1 MEITRYGAHCFLIK
15 LASVTILTDPHN
27 GPSGFLPELPASDII
42 TLSHVPNDQE
52 DPLAGQAKRR
62 LLRGPGE
69 YEIADNFILGVRTYQ
84 DAEKGALRG
93 KNTIFRY
100 NVEGVRICHL
110 GRLGHVPSSDHSSA
124 IGGVDVLLVPLGEH
138 TLSASAASETV
149 GILEPRIVIPMG
161 TDVLAGE
168 PPSEP
173 LAAFLKDLGIAEV
186 PSAEKLSVTATSLPA
201 ETQVT
206 LLSLAA

>member
-15 LASVTILTDPHN
+15 LASITLLADPHN
-27 GPSGFLPELPASDII
+27 GPSGFLPNLPAADII
-42 TLSHVPNDQE
+42 TLSFVPNSQE
-52 DPLAGQAKRR
+52 DPLSGQAKRR

-69 YEIADNFILGVRTYQ
+69 YEIADNFILGVRTHR
-84 DAEKGALRG
+84 DAEKGSLRG
-93 KNTIFRY
+93 HNTIFRY
-100 NVEGVRICHL
+100 NVEGLHICHL

-124 IGGVDVLLVPLGEH
+124 IGSVDVLFVALGEE
-138 TLSASAASETV
+138 TLSAAAASETV

-161 TDVLAGE
+161 TDALPGE

-173 LAAFLKDLGIAEV
+173 LAAFLKDLGIAEAL
-186 PSAEKLSVTATSLPA
+186 SADRLSVTATSLPA